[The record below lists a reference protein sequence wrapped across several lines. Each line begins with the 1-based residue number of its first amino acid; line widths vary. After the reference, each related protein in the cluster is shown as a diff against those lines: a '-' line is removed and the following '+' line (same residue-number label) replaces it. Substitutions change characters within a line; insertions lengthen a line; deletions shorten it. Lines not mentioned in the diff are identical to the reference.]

1 MDVWLSLDK
10 IFLVVYE
17 FHHTLSQIFH
27 IYQEIVRVI
36 KGIVSS
42 CFLDLQPSRI
52 WSCIE
57 NKFFVYGDP
66 KFTASLDRWNVIP
79 ACHCN
84 SYSLKCTLWS
94 TRNKRAKIISPL
106 LRKQHGK
113 LLQTSSSTASA
124 ATTSST
130 TSRRETWKCVFI
142 ISKGTRYSNHSVE
155 VKEAREL
162 PGLPIVNLEKQNLK
176 RTRTWLQMLAIHYYA
191 CSTTHCIVGSF
202 FAGEDSRWRRSWW
215 ILGKESLS
223 QHLVWPLDGDFKR
236 LVRHFLNRR

>member
-1 MDVWLSLDK
+1 MCQIFEVAAAQTSGLVNLVFAHQTSFFKCEHSFVDKLMIITELAVPSSWLLGLGSNCILATCSESSTKILLNSCRVFLEWRKTLLAGCSTTFNKILCSENAETHAVDVWLSLDK

-84 SYSLKCTLWS
+84 TYSLKCTLWS
-94 TRNKRAKIISPL
+94 TRNKRAKIISPS
-106 LRKQHGK
+106 
-113 LLQTSSSTASA
+113 LLQVT
-124 ATTSST
+124 
-130 TSRRETWKCVFI
+130 
-142 ISKGTRYSNHSVE
+142 
-155 VKEAREL
+155 L
-162 PGLPIVNLEKQNLK
+162 
-176 RTRTWLQMLAIHYYA
+176 
-191 CSTTHCIVGSF
+191 
-202 FAGEDSRWRRSWW
+202 
-215 ILGKESLS
+215 
-223 QHLVWPLDGDFKR
+223 
-236 LVRHFLNRR
+236 

>member
-17 FHHTLSQIFH
+17 FHHTLTQIFH
-27 IYQEIVRVI
+27 FYQEIVRVI
-36 KGIVSS
+36 KGIVNS
-42 CFLDLQPSRI
+42 CFLDLQPPRI

-57 NKFFVYGDP
+57 NTFFVYGDP
-66 KFTASLDRWNVIP
+66 KFTASLDRWNAIP

-176 RTRTWLQMLAIHYYA
+176 RTRTWYKCLLYT
-191 CSTTHCIVGSF
+191 TTHARLRTALWVVSSPVKIQDGAEVGEF
-202 FAGEDSRWRRSWW
+202 WA
-215 ILGKESLS
+215 K
-223 QHLVWPLDGDFKR
+223 
-236 LVRHFLNRR
+236 NRFRNTSCGH

>member
-1 MDVWLSLDK
+1 M
-10 IFLVVYE
+10 FP
-17 FHHTLSQIFH
+17 
-27 IYQEIVRVI
+27 R
-36 KGIVSS
+36 SS
-42 CFLDLQPSRI
+42 AFQN
-52 WSCIE
+52 CIE

-84 SYSLKCTLWS
+84 TYSLKCTLWS

-162 PGLPIVNLEKQNLK
+162 PGLPIVNLVKQNLK
-176 RTRTWLQMLAIHYYA
+176 AHARGTNACYTLLRMLDYA
-191 CSTTHCIVGSF
+191 LHCG
-202 FAGEDSRWRRSWW
+202 
-215 ILGKESLS
+215 
-223 QHLVWPLDGDFKR
+223 
-236 LVRHFLNRR
+236 